1 MTARLVE
8 STDGVRIPVHDLG
21 GSGPP
26 LLLCHAT
33 GFHGLVWGPFADRL
47 AERFRVWS
55 LDFRGHGDA
64 GPPPVLPVD
73 WRGVADDVRAVVE
86 ALGLEEPF
94 GFGHSMGGA
103 ALVLAEVDRPG
114 TFRGLALFEP
124 ILFPPEAPPGG
135 GKGGLVSGARRRR
148 AVFPSRDEAY
158 ANFAAKPP
166 LSAFV
171 PEALRAYVD
180 HGLAERPGG
189 GVALKCRPEVE
200 AAVYEGAPAHP
211 GWARLPSVRCPVAVM
226 TGERT
231 DAVGEELARMQAER
245 LPGGRVEVVPGVG
258 HFVPMEDPPALA
270 RAVAAALLGH

>member
-1 MTARLVE
+1 MRLVE

-33 GFHGLVWGPFADRL
+33 GFHGLVWGPFAGLL
-47 AERFRVWS
+47 AQRFRVWS

-64 GPPPVLPVD
+64 SAPPALPVD
-73 WRGVADDVRAVVE
+73 WRGVGDDVLAVVDD
-86 ALGLEEPF
+86 LGFEHPF

-103 ALVLAEVDRPG
+103 ALVLAEAGRPG

-124 ILFPPEAPPGG
+124 IVFPAEGPPGG
-135 GKGGLVSGARRRR
+135 PGNLAEGARRRR
-148 AVFPSRDEAY
+148 AVFPSRDEAF
-158 ANFAAKPP
+158 ANFASKPP

-171 PEALRAYVD
+171 PDALRAYLE
-180 HGLAERPGG
+180 HGLADRPEG

-200 AAVYEGAPAHP
+200 AGVYEGAAAHP
-211 GWARLPSVRCPVAVM
+211 GWARLPEIRCPATVL
-226 TGERT
+226 TGEHS
-231 DAVGEELARMQAER
+231 DVGGELSRLQAER

-258 HFVPMEDPPALA
+258 HFGPMEEPALLA
-270 RAVAAALLGH
+270 RTVAAALLDA